1 VLGPELGRKLAHL
14 AALIIPVAYYLIPAR
29 TLSLI
34 LMAVA
39 TTIFLVVDLLRL
51 RLNPFKDIFIILFG
65 SLLRRKE
72 FSSLTGGSYL
82 MVASLVCMLLFGN
95 NRGVFIAAI
104 SFLAIG
110 DTVAAIVGL
119 SIGKIR
125 IFRKTVEGTL
135 AGLAACIGVAY
146 LISVLPN
153 IDLPLLVGI
162 IGAVSA
168 AVVEALPFEI
178 NDNVVIP
185 MFSGTVMMVA
195 LQLLR

>member
-1 VLGPELGRKLAHL
+1 MTA
-14 AALIIPVAYYLIPAR
+14 
-29 TLSLI
+29 
-34 LMAVA
+34 A
-39 TTIFLVVDLLRL
+39 TTVFLVVDLLRL
-51 RLNPFKDIFIILFG
+51 RLNIFKDIFIILFG

-72 FSSLTGGSYL
+72 FTSLTGGSYL
-82 MVASLVCMLLFGN
+82 MVAALVCMLIFGS

-110 DTVAAIVGL
+110 DTMAAIVGI
-119 SIGKIR
+119 SVGKIR

-146 LISVLPN
+146 IISLLPD
-153 IDLPLLVGI
+153 IDLPFSVGI

-185 MFSGTVMMVA
+185 MFSGTIMMIA
-195 LQLLR
+195 LQVLR

>member
-1 VLGPELGRKLAHL
+1 M
-14 AALIIPVAYYLIPAR
+14 AL
-29 TLSLI
+29 
-34 LMAVA
+34 A
-39 TTIFLVVDLLRL
+39 TTVFLVVDLLRL

-65 SLLRRKE
+65 SLLRRRE

-82 MVASLVCMLLFGN
+82 MLASLVSMLLFGSN
-95 NRGVFIAAI
+95 PGVFIAAI

-119 SIGKIR
+119 SFGKIR
-125 IFRKTVEGTL
+125 IFRKTVEGTI

-146 LISVLPN
+146 IISILPDIDMPFLI
-153 IDLPLLVGI
+153 GI
-162 IGAVSA
+162 IGAIAA

-185 MFSGTVMMVA
+185 MFSGGVMMIT
-195 LQLLR
+195 LQLFH